1 MALRDLREFVKA
13 LESRNWLKRVK
24 AEVSSELEISEVYDR
39 VVKKSGPALLFE
51 NVKGYQFPVL
61 VNAFGSMER
70 MALALNAENISQVSR
85 RFEEVANMQAPESLI
100 DKAKLLPKL
109 FEFAKIPPKL
119 VSKGACQEVVISEPD
134 LSILPALKCWPG
146 DGGKYLTLPVVITKS
161 PKTGIRNLGMYRMQI
176 FDKNTTGMHW
186 HWHKG
191 GAQHYREAEELGRRL
206 EVAVALGGSPAVTYA
221 STAPVPEG
229 VDEYLFA
236 GFLNSEPVETVRA
249 KTVDLEVPAD
259 AEFILEGYVEPKE
272 RRLEG
277 PFGDHTGFYSLPD
290 QYPVFHLT
298 CITHRKDAIFPATV
312 VGRPPMED
320 CFMAKATERIFLVLL
335 KKIFPE
341 IVDLA
346 LPIEGI
352 FHNYAFLSIDKRYPG
367 HAFRMMYSLW
377 GLGQM
382 MFTKW
387 IVVFD
392 KEVNVQDTSEVLWR
406 MGNNIDP
413 GRDIIFVKGPADVLD
428 HAAPLTGLGTK
439 IGVDATRK
447 WKEEGFERDWPDE
460 IKMSDEVKALV
471 SRRWKDYG
479 ID

>member
-1 MALRDLREFVKA
+1 MAFRDLREFVKA
-13 LESRNWLKRVK
+13 LEARKWLKRVTT
-24 AEVSSELEISEVYDR
+24 EVSADLEISEVYDR
-39 VVKKSGPALLFE
+39 AVKKSGPALLFE
-51 NVKGYQFPVL
+51 KVKGSKFPVL
-61 VNAFGSMER
+61 INAFGSSER
-70 MALALNAENISQVSR
+70 MALALNAENIEQVTKK
-85 RFEEVANMQAPESLI
+85 FEELANLQAPEGLI
-100 DKAKLLPKL
+100 DKAKMLPKL

-119 VSKGACQEVVISEPD
+119 VSKGACQEVVIENPD

-146 DGGKYLTLPVVITKS
+146 DGGKYITLPIVITKS
-161 PKTGIRNLGMYRMQI
+161 PKTGVRNLGMYRMQI
-176 FDKNTTGMHW
+176 FDKKTTGMHW

-191 GAQHYREAEELGRRL
+191 GAQHYREAEESGKRL
-206 EVAVALGGSPAVTYA
+206 EVAVALGGSPSVIYA

-236 GFLNSEPVETVRA
+236 GFLQGEPIEIVKA

-259 AEFILEGYVEPKE
+259 AEIILEGYVDPKE

-290 QYPVFHLT
+290 QYPVFHVT
-298 CITHRKDAIFPATV
+298 CITHREDAIYPATV

-341 IVDLA
+341 IVDMA

-367 HAFRMMYSLW
+367 HGFRMMYSLW

-392 KEVNVQDTSEVLWR
+392 KDVNVQDTSEVLWR

-413 GRDIIFVKGPADVLD
+413 ARDIIFVKGPADVLD